1 MKLTP
6 DEHRE
11 LEHWVRSWSPCMA
24 VGDMIRCS
32 MGRIAIKNL
41 GSIRMKMSGGSI
53 PLSGVLPDDDVA
65 MHIVDWLTAD
75 FMDSADWIDRVD
87 DKGRP
92 LKLMKCGSYEQL
104 THEAD
109 KAMRRRL
116 LGKVAPLGEE
126 DESLVAELAEGYRVV
141 KLLTPRALDAES
153 SAMQHCVGQGSYDW
167 YVKQGVIEILS
178 LRDPAGHPHV
188 TMEVSDDGRMIRQ
201 LKGKQNRHPVRR
213 YMDLLKPYGRAAW
226 KNADRYWQVVKD
238 VDGNT
243 YDADKIPAGTA
254 FESLSGVEVAS
265 LPARLTVR
273 GNLNLPPLRD
283 GERVPEDLQVD
294 GRILCE
300 SDPERFPEHLRK
312 KVWNPWK
319 AFLRDAFADFTDAA
333 GRFVRGMAEVRRVGD
348 EIDLDFPA
356 ARRQLYIDPRREPE
370 QANISNG
377 SRLLLGNGLPR
388 LPETP
393 DERGREDGWRNP
405 RDRRWHAVRRY
416 PQAPDYAE
424 FMRSVPQ
431 PQEPPVQVSVVP
443 EAEGRMLEPGTP
455 PVAADFYPRRRRRA
469 ITGQRVTFDEFRETL
484 IRDVAAGVGLSYEEA
499 IEDAPRLSL

>member
-6 DEHRE
+6 EEHRE

-24 VGDMIRCS
+24 VIEMVRFS
-32 MGRIAIKNL
+32 MGRIAVKNL

-75 FMDSADWIDRVD
+75 FMDSADWIERVD
-87 DKGRP
+87 TLGRP

-116 LGKVAPLGEE
+116 QGRVAPLGDG
-126 DESLVAELAEGYRVV
+126 DESLVAELADGYRLVR
-141 KLLTPRALDAES
+141 LMTPRALDAES

-178 LRDPAGHPHV
+178 LRDRAGHPHV
-188 TMEVSDDGRMIRQ
+188 TMEVSDDGRTIRQ

-226 KNADRYWQVVKD
+226 KNADRYWQIVKD
-238 VDGNT
+238 VDGNM
-243 YDADKIPAGTA
+243 YDADEIPAGTA
-254 FESLSGVEVAS
+254 FESLSGVEAGG

-283 GERVPEDLQVD
+283 GERVPEDLQVG

-333 GRFVRGMAEVRRVGD
+333 GRFVRGMAEVWRVGD

-370 QANISNG
+370 QANIACGNR
-377 SRLLLGNGLPR
+377 RLVGNGLPR
-388 LPETP
+388 LPEAP

-405 RDRRWHAVRRY
+405 RDRRGHAVRRY

-431 PQEPPVQVSVVP
+431 QQEPPVKVPVVP
-443 EAEGRMLEPGTP
+443 EAEAPIFEPGRP
-455 PVAADFYPRRRRRA
+455 PVATDFYPRRRRPA
-469 ITGQRVTFDEFRETL
+469 VTVTRSSTADLMRQIADE
-484 IRDVAAGVGLSYEEA
+484 VGLSEEEA
-499 IEDAPRLSL
+499 YADAPRLSL